1 MTDRLSTIAGETAPI
16 ATDAV
21 DTFDRGLIEGP
32 LVPTLI
38 RFSLPLIGTNLLH
51 SIAGAY
57 TAAWVGQT
65 IGPDGLTGVVIVNV
79 LVWMML
85 MATVMGVASASSIMI
100 AQAYGANRSD
110 HLKVIASTSV
120 AFVVAGSVVLAALGW
135 NFSPLLVDLIS
146 TPEQAKAL
154 TIEYLQATCFAL
166 LAVFPFVFITVMIR
180 GTGDARTPF
189 WFTALWLS
197 LSFLLIPVMLTGAF
211 GLPKFG
217 LAAVAYANLVAALIA
232 LVAMLIFTWVS
243 KHPIT
248 LFISDRAYWLPD
260 VSIFRLLL
268 LRGMPMG
275 LEGILI
281 SGVYLALLSMVN
293 QYGAATSAAY
303 AASTQLWGFIQMPI
317 GAFASSVA
325 AIASQN
331 IGAGRWDRVDQ
342 LALRGCLLSGGVAT
356 FGVLAIYAA
365 GNALFSI
372 FLPDGGESLAMALR
386 INLLVLWSW
395 IPLAVTM
402 VLFGIVR
409 ANGAMVPPTLI
420 MVGTLWLVRI
430 PFANY
435 VQPYLGADAIW
446 WSFPVGTIS
455 CAALSFLYFKY
466 GKWREK
472 TLMGD
477 YN

>member
-1 MTDRLSTIAGETAPI
+1 MTDRLPTIAGETAPV

-21 DTFDRGLIEGP
+21 DKFDRQLIEGP
-32 LVPTLI
+32 LVATLV

-51 SIAGAY
+51 SVAGAY

-110 HLKVIASTSV
+110 HLKAIASTSI
-120 AFVVAGSVVLAALGW
+120 AFVLAGSIILAILGW

-154 TIEYLQATCFAL
+154 TVEYLQATCFAL

-180 GTGDARTPF
+180 GTGDAKTPF

-197 LSFLLIPVMLTGAF
+197 LSFILIPVLLTGAF

-217 LAAVAYANLVAALIA
+217 LSAVAYANLIAALIA
-232 LVAMLIFTWVS
+232 LIGLLIFTRMNN
-243 KHPIT
+243 HPIT
-248 LFISDRAYWLPD
+248 HFFSQRAYWVPD
-260 VSIFRLLL
+260 IDILRLLL

-293 QYGAATSAAY
+293 QYGAATSSAY

-342 LALRGCLLSGGVAT
+342 LALRGCLLSSAVAT
-356 FGVLAIYAA
+356 LGVLAIYAA
-365 GNALFSI
+365 GSTLFSI
-372 FLPDGGESLAMALR
+372 FLPDGGEALRMALR

-395 IPLAVTM
+395 IPLAFTM

-420 MVGTLWLVRI
+420 MVGTLWLIRI

-435 VQPYLGADAIW
+435 VQPYLGSDAIW

-455 CAALSFLYFKY
+455 CAVLSFLYFRY

-472 TLMGD
+472 TLMGTYD
-477 YN
+477 